1 MTGNNYQWDVYPKFF
16 LPVPS
21 VDWPLGYLSHLTKY
35 STFPFLFRCF
45 RIFFYRKQSFIVD
58 IKEDKIGNANSVGFR
73 FYLAIWRPRPELVR
87 DHFDF
92 FYLFFKGPCSP
103 KRLCALFFLFWNAIF
118 VKSSVFWLGRR
129 FRFFHGWPKRDSTH
143 TEDGNFQ
150 LREIIFLEYRA
161 SKAAWVN
168 MGF

>member
-1 MTGNNYQWDVYPKFF
+1 MFTQ
-16 LPVPS
+16 
-21 VDWPLGYLSHLTKY
+21 
-35 STFPFLFRCF
+35 
-45 RIFFYRKQSFIVD
+45 
-58 IKEDKIGNANSVGFR
+58 A
-73 FYLAIWRPRPELVR
+73 
-87 DHFDF
+87 
-92 FYLFFKGPCSP
+92 
-103 KRLCALFFLFWNAIF
+103 ALRAFFFLFWNAIF

-129 FRFFHGWPKRDSTH
+129 FRFFHAWPKRYSTH